1 MIGGHGRTDAGTK
14 RLSKFIKRKRNLFKS
29 GNRHLNEHA
38 ENYLNGLMQAPNLKR
53 NIERMGENVI
63 GMKYDSS
70 QHFISDARW
79 DHRAVYDSLIEDCD
93 ALFDGH

>member
-1 MIGGHGRTDAGTK
+1 M
-14 RLSKFIKRKRNLFKS
+14 RNLFKS
-29 GNRHLNEHA
+29 GNRRLNEHA

-93 ALFDGH
+93 ALFDGHEDTCLFSTRLIFRKKAKNQLE